1 MEFSLLELVTT
12 LLSVLGVSGCGIMFY
27 RENKR
32 AKQLENEASSNN
44 EWIKLYREVKDELSA
59 QRDAKIELRNE
70 IMELRVEVTEL
81 KAWRCLRTNCSKRRP
96 PSAVTMTD
104 DHTND

>member
-70 IMELRVEVTEL
+70 IMELRVEIEKL
-81 KAWRCLRTNCSKRRP
+81 RPWRCQVKKCEKRVP
-96 PSAVTMTD
+96 PSPITMVD
-104 DHTND
+104 